1 MAEDDDKDDKTED
14 ATPRRR
20 EESRE
25 GGQVALST
33 EIVAAAS
40 LSACI
45 GLLVVGGGLLAAH
58 SGVLIRDSVES
69 LALHGRDDLSAV
81 DMAGM
86 VTASFR
92 SMAWP
97 VAAMSLPIAGVVM
110 FASYAQIGIQIAP
123 KAITW
128 NPGRL
133 DPTKGWSRIFSMRS
147 VVRTIAALLKIL
159 LVTTAAAAVAW
170 HELPNV
176 ASLVN
181 SDLGPALMGIG
192 RVLLHCA
199 LGSLVAIVAIAGFD
213 FGFQR
218 WQHERDIRMSKRDIK
233 DEVKMTEGDPH
244 IKAKVR
250 QVQREMARR
259 RMMAEVPKATV
270 VITNPTHYAV
280 ALRYERD
287 TNELKNRAPV
297 VVAKGVDL
305 VAQRI
310 KQVAREADVP
320 LHEDVPLARAL
331 HAQVEIGQ
339 EVPEALF
346 QAVAG
351 VLAYVFRVR
360 DAARPGGATQTAA
373 ATHITEAT
381 RTAGASR

>member
-1 MAEDDDKDDKTED
+1 MADDDDREDKTES

-33 EIVAAAS
+33 EVVAAAA
-40 LSACI
+40 LSASI
-45 GLLVVGGGLLAAH
+45 ALFVVGGGLLAAH
-58 SGVLIRDSVES
+58 SGALIQGSIAS
-69 LALHGRDDLSAV
+69 LAQHGRDDLAV
-81 DMAGM
+81 ADFAGI
-86 VTASFR
+86 VGASFR
-92 SMAWP
+92 SMGLP
-97 VAAMSLPIAGVVM
+97 VAAMALPVAGVVLL
-110 FASYAQIGIQIAP
+110 ASYAQIGLQIAP
-123 KAITW
+123 KAIAW
-128 NPGRL
+128 NPSRL
-133 DPTKGWSRIFSMRS
+133 DPTQGWSRILSLRS
-147 VVRTIAALLKIL
+147 LVRTIAALLKII
-159 LVTTAAAAVAW
+159 LVTASAVAVAY
-170 HELPNV
+170 HELPNI
-176 ASLVN
+176 AALTG
-181 SDLGPALMGIG
+181 SDLGPALVGIG

-199 LGSLVAIVAIAGFD
+199 LGSLVAIVAIAAFD
-213 FGFQR
+213 LGFQR

-233 DEVKMTEGDPH
+233 DEIKMTEGDPH

-259 RMMAEVPKATV
+259 RMMSEVPKATV

-287 TNELKNRAPV
+287 TDEKTGRAPI

-310 KQVAREADVP
+310 KEIAREADVP

-339 EVPEALF
+339 EVPEVLF

-360 DAARPGGATQTAA
+360 DAGRASAAQKTVGA
-373 ATHITEAT
+373 
-381 RTAGASR
+381 